1 MVCESG
7 GNSVS
12 TVSNNEQNLAT
23 ADNKVLSASATAT
36 DSELCSVVVQILPG
50 PPSTGEEYCR
60 DIDDAIENGLQYH
73 RFSQGN
79 DSQNNNPKS
88 FEGPIISKCKTNS
101 YSEDAE
107 ETSSLMVENS
117 IKNDERVNSARSD
130 KLSSS
135 SSHNLRTDDDASK
148 LKTKEPQF
156 IPPDGGYGWVVA
168 LASCMANIWTI
179 GFLKSYSVL
188 YLRIMNEF
196 GDSAY
201 RASWIHALLNM
212 SGLLLCPV
220 TGVLCVK
227 FGSRRVA
234 IAGGLLAFCG
244 LLSSA
249 FATSVST
256 LVFTLG
262 LLVGVGVGWITTPGI
277 LIVNLYFD
285 KRRTIACAICV
296 SGSAIGGFFMPMLLE
311 YLLSEYGLR
320 GTLLIS
326 SALELQCVVAACLF
340 RPTDIQARIQEQDRR
355 RALRSVR
362 KSSSL
367 PSPVAHLEKNP
378 TWSKL
383 ENFLLSNHQAAQKSP
398 STIDIL
404 KNERRK
410 LLARQLSPYRSA
422 SLLVSVP
429 NLKEFTIPSDNKR
442 EYELETKRTRTV
454 SEMEPVSHHA
464 ASADLLKAGGRKRF
478 YSECQSPNDDK
489 DFDLLKNNSSLS
501 SVDEF
506 SSGFLSPKAPTSL
519 ETKASHHKISLRQL
533 ALKQSSPKVDSP
545 PSLTSNGSAA
555 SNLNETG
562 EDTNFSV
569 ENLEFGN
576 CFVEP
581 DASPSAL
588 ENSFKNPGISKVNDS
603 SEMDKNIHPEH
614 QVFPEKKRSLRNEL
628 KSFVTA
634 VCASFDTQ
642 VLHSKSM
649 ILMSI
654 SSFFISM
661 AAPLVTYYL
670 HAYFTS
676 IGMSTAKVTTLLSI
690 TSASDFCGRMSIG
703 FLADYGFFKLSH
715 LIFLVTS
722 LAAAGTMSVP
732 LTASLA
738 GAASAMGCYGF
749 GLGAYVVLA
758 PAILAKYYGCE
769 KLPATYG
776 FTRLAMGFA
785 SFIAPQVNGA
795 LIDSTGSYVP
805 SYYLMGSCLL
815 ISAVVV
821 LLTSPIVSDT
831 PTADD

>member
-1 MVCESG
+1 M
-7 GNSVS
+7 
-12 TVSNNEQNLAT
+12 
-23 ADNKVLSASATAT
+23 
-36 DSELCSVVVQILPG
+36 
-50 PPSTGEEYCR
+50 
-60 DIDDAIENGLQYH
+60 
-73 RFSQGN
+73 
-79 DSQNNNPKS
+79 
-88 FEGPIISKCKTNS
+88 
-101 YSEDAE
+101 
-107 ETSSLMVENS
+107 
-117 IKNDERVNSARSD
+117 
-130 KLSSS
+130 
-135 SSHNLRTDDDASK
+135 
-148 LKTKEPQF
+148 F

-362 KSSSL
+362 KSS
-367 PSPVAHLEKNP
+367 
-378 TWSKL
+378 
-383 ENFLLSNHQAAQKSP
+383 
-398 STIDIL
+398 
-404 KNERRK
+404 
-410 LLARQLSPYRSA
+410 
-422 SLLVSVP
+422 
-429 NLKEFTIPSDNKR
+429 
-442 EYELETKRTRTV
+442 
-454 SEMEPVSHHA
+454 
-464 ASADLLKAGGRKRF
+464 
-478 YSECQSPNDDK
+478 
-489 DFDLLKNNSSLS
+489 
-501 SVDEF
+501 
-506 SSGFLSPKAPTSL
+506 
-519 ETKASHHKISLRQL
+519 
-533 ALKQSSPKVDSP
+533 
-545 PSLTSNGSAA
+545 
-555 SNLNETG
+555 
-562 EDTNFSV
+562 
-569 ENLEFGN
+569 
-576 CFVEP
+576 
-581 DASPSAL
+581 
-588 ENSFKNPGISKVNDS
+588 
-603 SEMDKNIHPEH
+603 
-614 QVFPEKKRSLRNEL
+614 
-628 KSFVTA
+628 
-634 VCASFDTQ
+634 
-642 VLHSKSM
+642 
-649 ILMSI
+649 
-654 SSFFISM
+654 
-661 AAPLVTYYL
+661 
-670 HAYFTS
+670 
-676 IGMSTAKVTTLLSI
+676 
-690 TSASDFCGRMSIG
+690 
-703 FLADYGFFKLSH
+703 
-715 LIFLVTS
+715 TS

-785 SFIAPQVNGA
+785 SFIAPQVNGETMCIFIA
-795 LIDSTGSYVP
+795 SHE
-805 SYYLMGSCLL
+805 YL
-815 ISAVVV
+815 
-821 LLTSPIVSDT
+821 
-831 PTADD
+831 